1 MINIGLKN
9 ELVNANKGK
18 KYLKRVTTPVT
29 FSNQFS
35 PVDALRKGFSIAN
48 EIDSEWKF
56 DITVIRYHPHV
67 PSFFSADFRVKK
79 YRSNFLTQFN
89 ASVANKNQSKPTDL
103 TMR

>member
-48 EIDSEWKF
+48 EIDSE
-56 DITVIRYHPHV
+56 
-67 PSFFSADFRVKK
+67 
-79 YRSNFLTQFN
+79 
-89 ASVANKNQSKPTDL
+89 
-103 TMR
+103 